1 MNERT
6 QDHLLNGETEDQRG
20 KRPSPRVLL
29 LPRPHLSLLHFSPS
43 IFLAAM
49 RRNSKRKVRKKN
61 GRRKCGGF
69 SPFLHNVKKIAFAN
83 YRSLKAIRVFGGDS
97 GHKQKRQSERP
108 AQNFSSIHLYQAKGK
123 KGVKSSNFHSRDGG
137 DKIFTASKG
146 GAWEGQGTP
155 GSPLSLHALGGWER
169 ESKERRQAK
178 MNHPLGP
185 H

>member
-1 MNERT
+1 MAKGPLQGCFCFPAHISLCSISLPEPQQPRGGTQNER
-6 QDHLLNGETEDQRG
+6 LE
-20 KRPSPRVLL
+20 
-29 LPRPHLSLLHFSPS
+29 
-43 IFLAAM
+43 
-49 RRNSKRKVRKKN
+49 KK

-108 AQNFSSIHLYQAKGK
+108 AQNFSSIRLYQAKGK
-123 KGVKSSNFHSRDGG
+123 KGVKSSNFRSKDGG

-146 GAWEGQGTP
+146 GAWEGRGTP
-155 GSPLSLHALGGWER
+155 GSPLSLPALGGRER
-169 ESKERRQAK
+169 ESKERRQGK
-178 MNHPLGP
+178 MNHPLGL